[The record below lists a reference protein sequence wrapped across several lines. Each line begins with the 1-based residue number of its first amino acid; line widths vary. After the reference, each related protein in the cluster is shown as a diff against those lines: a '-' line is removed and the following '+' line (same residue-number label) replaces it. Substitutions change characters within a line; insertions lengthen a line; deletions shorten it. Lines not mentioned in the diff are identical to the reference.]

1 MLCVLSVC
9 VCFYFSEVSCPG
21 LNCQLRQQLCL
32 KPSEKLNVLQS
43 AGLPRLSLEGL
54 GVALLHLLFPLM
66 GRSRKFCPA
75 APAAAPTCPWPGC
88 PSAPTHPLPIS
99 AARPLC
105 PARPPLSPCA
115 ASVGA
120 RGAPLAVGLSLLNA
134 DLECSPGPHSA
145 LTFPVKNKKY
155 LPGLQ

>member
-1 MLCVLSVC
+1 M
-9 VCFYFSEVSCPG
+9 CFYFSEVGCPG

-43 AGLPRLSLEGL
+43 AGLPWLLLEGL
-54 GVALLHLLFPLM
+54 GVALLHLLFLLM

-75 APAAAPTCPWPGC
+75 TPAAAPTCPWPGC

-99 AARPLC
+99 A
-105 PARPPLSPCA
+105 ARPPLSPCA

-155 LPGLQ
+155 LPGLR